1 MGKEGVVSSLV
12 EEGIFPVVFETV
24 DADELD
30 ELEEEEESAEDE
42 EEEEELDE
50 DVSGLD
56 TLFLRLATPT
66 STFSRSTLFLSI
78 PLGVST
84 FLLFSL
90 PASSSPIT
98 GTEAE
103 ADLFRAEVSALKR
116 ILNISP
122 SPQQLSSHQSM
133 ASTESVRGTYVI
145 TSFSST
151 TSFTILPANSSNPSI
166 SNKISLVDGAVS
178 RTVERDCR
186 TCFLSSETVA
196 TVVGSGRRSFDSLNG
211 ARSWSRTR
219 MTVDKCDWYGL
230 PHRI

>member
-1 MGKEGVVSSLV
+1 MSSLV

-24 DADELD
+24 NADELD
-30 ELEEEEESAEDE
+30 ELDKLGEMDESEKPEEVE

-50 DVSGLD
+50 DVSELD
-56 TLFLRLATPT
+56 ALFLRLATPT
-66 STFSRSTLFLSI
+66 STLSRSRLFLSI
-78 PLGVST
+78 PLGIST
-84 FLLFSL
+84 FLLFSR
-90 PASSSPIT
+90 PALGSPMT

-122 SPQQLSSHQSM
+122 SPQQLNSHQSM
-133 ASTESVRGTYVI
+133 ASTESVMGTYVI